1 MGNEPPKDCSQTTI
15 PSVTMNEV
23 AGASHEEKSQG
34 VLSDTLGAIDF
45 TKDVNVRDVS
55 AAACALLDI
64 NCQRPVKGNVS
75 FSPPIPTHVV
85 ISKRDNKDA
94 STIDTT
100 ATSSPHLQGVIRTR
114 QLTSREILA
123 FDVHPMEIS
132 HRYDMRGIA
141 KNKDGADVARVT
153 ITGINHVPT
162 ARFNLFSATYAVTNG
177 WTFFGD
183 STGVT
188 LNKGS
193 SSMKFDLLIPTGSG
207 FLYAIRI
214 VPESDLDV
222 AAVAVEKVT
231 VKKHNDK
238 NHRQNNEQ
246 SDELKSDGISEE
258 HNRMNTVT
266 LPRLTRQLV
275 HYRMCHVNQRDAE
288 KVAKYFGY
296 GLYKPR
302 NINATALP
310 LAQNVQHIL
319 MCEACQISRTKRHGV
334 KKQSDHIPST
344 QTNGRV
350 FVDIST
356 IREAGGFPLTK
367 GVCIGVVDEYSKFGV
382 MFFVDSKGHL
392 PIVLYEIFSK
402 WRDLGRPVQIVRCDN
417 AGENKAF
424 EKMAMNIK
432 WQLALTFEYTPA
444 RTPEMNHL
452 IEKFFDTHFARLRAM
467 LSYAHI
473 PDHVKPLIVRSTKL
487 RFNVCNAVILCS
499 RPSMI
504 GQLRG
509 MITGVGNIQSTVV
522 ISVSLV
528 NWELFTSKIQQRKS
542 LTTEASDA
550 SFSAT
555 H

>member
-1 MGNEPPKDCSQTTI
+1 MAPNLIERVD
-15 PSVTMNEV
+15 MNLIEHNPDEERLLFGSRAVSENSSIAEHQDDDNQASGERHSDHDHALIV
-23 AGASHEEKSQG
+23 AAFERAASDRLDDPHVFVLDSGAS
-34 VLSDTLGAIDF
+34 
-45 TKDVNVRDVS
+45 
-55 AAACALLDI
+55 
-64 NCQRPVKGNVS
+64 
-75 FSPPIPTHVV
+75 
-85 ISKRDNKDA
+85 
-94 STIDTT
+94 

-114 QLTSREILA
+114 QLTNRESLA
-123 FDVHPMEIS
+123 FDGHPMEIS